1 MNNNFMRKVK
11 NFLAFLLIASILT
24 FGSYLIVYKVSFL
37 PNGYDIEKVQKDNV
51 SLKSFNLLGI
61 EKNVKTLSFSGDD
74 TWYINEIDF
83 EVKRQKTFLWLLF
96 SSITISTFL
105 LIYKLRNGLKL
116 WKAIFESNFFAALI
130 PLTTVI
136 FSLHR
141 IQMILDLS
149 S

>member
-1 MNNNFMRKVK
+1 MRKVK

-74 TWYINEIDF
+74 TWYIDEIDF
-83 EVKRQKTFLWLLF
+83 EVKKQKTFLWLLF

-105 LIYKLRNGLKL
+105 LIYKLRNGLTL

>member
-1 MNNNFMRKVK
+1 MNNNIMTKVK
-11 NFLAFLLIASILT
+11 KFLAFLFIASILV
-24 FGSYLIVYKVSFL
+24 GVSYLIVYKVSFL
-37 PNGYDIEKVQKDNV
+37 PNGYEIEAKQKDSV
-51 SLKSFNLLGI
+51 SLKSFNLLGN
-61 EKNVKTLSFSGDD
+61 EKEIITQSFSGDD
-74 TWYINEIDF
+74 TWYIDEIDF
-83 EVKRQKTFLWLLF
+83 EVKRQKIFLWLLF